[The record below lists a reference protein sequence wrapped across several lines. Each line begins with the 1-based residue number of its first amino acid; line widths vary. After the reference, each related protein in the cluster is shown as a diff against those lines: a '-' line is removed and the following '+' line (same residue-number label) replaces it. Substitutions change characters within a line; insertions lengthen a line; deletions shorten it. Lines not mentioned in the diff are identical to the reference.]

1 MRRSNHENIHVLMM
15 IGLVTGEGEEG
26 GKSHSKVGTRWV
38 RQLYISYICTYHGKQ
53 VDTTTLSDIQT
64 DDLNSIF
71 DRIVLL

>member
-38 RQLYISYICTYHGKQ
+38 RQLEYFYGTIFMEIYIVYCSVNEYYLQ
-53 VDTTTLSDIQT
+53 NL
-64 DDLNSIF
+64 
-71 DRIVLL
+71 